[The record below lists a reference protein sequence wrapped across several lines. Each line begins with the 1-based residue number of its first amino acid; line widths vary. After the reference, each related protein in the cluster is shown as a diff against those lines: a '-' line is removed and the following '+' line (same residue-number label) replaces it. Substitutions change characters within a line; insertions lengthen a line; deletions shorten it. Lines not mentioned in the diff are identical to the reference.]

1 MSQPLLSI
9 LIPTT
14 PERQVEFDRLLDRLE
29 ILSAGYSV
37 KIISDDT
44 GKQMTIGEKRER
56 LYKAANG
63 LYSLQIDD
71 DDDIADNAI
80 ELIIGAIKSNPGVDV
95 ISFEEYCNMDG
106 KEYKSNHSN
115 DYLDWE
121 GDGSF
126 EFPDGFHFHRTI
138 FYKDVIKTELAKSVP
153 FVYCRFGEDHLFA
166 KDLKPHIKSEFHIA
180 EQLYRYIHVSS
191 DFNERYGLNSI

>member
-63 LYSLQIDD
+63 LYSWQIDD
-71 DDDIADNAI
+71 DDDIAEIDRLVAERVAARAAKDYTLSDKLRD
-80 ELIIGAIKSNPGVDV
+80 ELAARGVEV
-95 ISFEEYCNMDG
+95 MDG
-106 KEYKSNHSN
+106 AS
-115 DYLDWE
+115 
-121 GDGSF
+121 GSTWRRK
-126 EFPDGFHFHRTI
+126 G
-138 FYKDVIKTELAKSVP
+138 
-153 FVYCRFGEDHLFA
+153 
-166 KDLKPHIKSEFHIA
+166 
-180 EQLYRYIHVSS
+180 
-191 DFNERYGLNSI
+191 

>member
-153 FVYCRFGEDHLFA
+153 FVYCRFGEDHLFT

>member
-29 ILSAGYSV
+29 ILSAGYNV

-44 GKQMTIGEKRER
+44 GKHMTIGEKRER

-63 LYSLQIDD
+63 LYSWQIDS

-80 ELIIGAIKSNPGVDV
+80 DLIMAAIKNNPGVDV

-138 FYKDVIKTELAKSVP
+138 FYKGVIKTELAKSIP

-191 DFNERYGLNSI
+191 DFNERYGLNSK

>member
-63 LYSLQIDD
+63 LYSLQIDN

>member
-63 LYSLQIDD
+63 LYSWQIDD

>member
-29 ILSAGYSV
+29 ILSAGYNV

-44 GKQMTIGEKRER
+44 GKHMTIGEKRER

-153 FVYCRFGEDHLFA
+153 FVYCRFWEDHLFA

>member
-29 ILSAGYSV
+29 ILSAGYNV

-44 GKQMTIGEKRER
+44 GKHMTIGEKRER

>member
-1 MSQPLLSI
+1 MLVNS
-9 LIPTT
+9 PTYST

-44 GKQMTIGEKRER
+44 GKHMTIGEKRER

-63 LYSLQIDD
+63 LYSWQIDD

-138 FYKDVIKTELAKSVP
+138 FYKE
-153 FVYCRFGEDHLFA
+153 
-166 KDLKPHIKSEFHIA
+166 
-180 EQLYRYIHVSS
+180 SS
-191 DFNERYGLNSI
+191 PNLQ

>member
-29 ILSAGYSV
+29 ILSAGYNV

-44 GKQMTIGEKRER
+44 GKHMTIGEKRER

-63 LYSLQIDD
+63 LYSWQIDS

>member
-63 LYSLQIDD
+63 LYSWQIDS

-80 ELIIGAIKSNPGVDV
+80 ELIMAAIKNNPGVDV

>member
-191 DFNERYGLNSI
+191 DFNERYGLNTI

>member
-29 ILSAGYSV
+29 ILSAGYNV

>member
-1 MSQPLLSI
+1 
-9 LIPTT
+9 
-14 PERQVEFDRLLDRLE
+14 
-29 ILSAGYSV
+29 
-37 KIISDDT
+37 
-44 GKQMTIGEKRER
+44 MTIGEKREL

-63 LYSLQIDD
+63 LYSWQIDS

-80 ELIIGAIKSNPGVDV
+80 DLIIGAIKNNPGVDV

-126 EFPDGFHFHRTI
+126 EFPDGFHFHRTV
-138 FYKDVIKTELAKSVP
+138 FYKDVIRTELAKSIP

-191 DFNERYGLNSI
+191 DFNERYGLNSK